1 MQIAAIADRL
11 AATSGVM
18 TMIAGTTAGRRA
30 ATSALATTTS
40 ADAMTTPTGAK
51 KIESVNSLF
60 RCGASICHKEG
71 VMHAR

>member
-40 ADAMTTPTGAK
+40 ADAMTTPTG
-51 KIESVNSLF
+51 VD
-60 RCGASICHKEG
+60 
-71 VMHAR
+71 MP